1 MSFKREICSKRIRNI
16 REQYKLTHNDVAKY
30 CSQRNIINISQSTIS
45 LWENGRRIPTLDN
58 FIKLADFFG
67 VDLNWLSGRCNCERY
82 NEAVIKSLESAGF
95 PVKLTVEDI
104 ITELPVEIPANYTDY
119 EMRRNTYSLE
129 ARANIIFLLNILKW
143 EWENFVYERIYELQN
158 LTIEEIKAKT
168 EELAKYF
175 NLKINKIEFLK
186 NCDSTLKEIFKTK
199 TAKFK
204 EK

>member
-1 MSFKREICSKRIRNI
+1 M
-16 REQYKLTHNDVAKY
+16 AKY

-175 NLKINKIEFLK
+175 NLKINKTKLTK
-186 NCDSTLKEIFKTK
+186 NYNATLKEIFQTK
-199 TAKFK
+199 TAKFTQK
-204 EK
+204 

>member
-1 MSFKREICSKRIRNI
+1 M
-16 REQYKLTHNDVAKY
+16 
-30 CSQRNIINISQSTIS
+30 
-45 LWENGRRIPTLDN
+45 
-58 FIKLADFFG
+58 
-67 VDLNWLSGRCNCERY
+67 
-82 NEAVIKSLESAGF
+82 
-95 PVKLTVEDI
+95 
-104 ITELPVEIPANYTDY
+104 PVEIPANYTDY